1 MMPFKK
7 SIPRRTFL
15 RGAGAAIALPFLDAM
30 VPALARTGDLAR
42 AARRFSI
49 VYVPNGMNMKFW
61 TPEQTGSSFEL
72 PQTLAPLAPYR
83 DQLLVV
89 SGLHNSAGDALPG
102 EGESAPH
109 ERAGGVFLTGVHPLR
124 EGHVGVSV
132 DQIIAKEL
140 GQHTQLASLELG
152 LHNTD
157 VVGSCEKGWSCAYRM
172 TLCWRGPTT
181 PLPIEYRPRAVFERL
196 FGDSTSTD
204 PSVRLERIQKERSIL
219 DSVTTAASRL
229 MRKVGPEDKARLA
242 EYLDGMRDVERR
254 IEMAEQ
260 QSAREIPS
268 VERPAGVPP
277 QFADHLKLMFD
288 LQVLA
293 FQTDMTRM
301 ITFMTGPEQSN
312 RTYREIGIPDV
323 HHSLSHHRNDPVN
336 LDKIAK
342 IDLYH
347 AELFSYY
354 LDKLRATP
362 DVDGSLLDNMIIM
375 YGSAMSDG
383 NEHLLQNLPILLLG
397 GGTGQLQG
405 GRHVRY
411 PQDTPISNLY
421 LAIMDKLGVEA
432 GKFGDSTGQVDL
444 SAVSV

>member
-1 MMPFKK
+1 MMLFKK
-7 SIPRRTFL
+7 SIPRRSFL
-15 RGAGAAIALPFLDAM
+15 RGAGATIALPILDAM
-30 VPALARTGDLAR
+30 FPAMAAIDETAK

-49 VYVPNGMNMKFW
+49 VYVPNGMNMKYW
-61 TPEQTGSSFEL
+61 TPSAIGSSFEL
-72 PQTLAPLAPYR
+72 PQTLAPLARYK
-83 DQLLVV
+83 QQMLIL
-89 SGLHNSAGDALPG
+89 SGMNNSAGDALPG

-124 EGHVGVSV
+124 QGHTGTSI
-132 DQIIAKEL
+132 DQIIARQL

-157 VVGSCEKGWSCAYRM
+157 IVGSCEKGWSCAYRM
-172 TLCWRGPTT
+172 TLSWRSPTT

-196 FGDSTSTD
+196 FGDSSSTD
-204 PSVRLERIQKERSIL
+204 PAVRLERIASERSIL
-219 DSVTTAASRL
+219 DSVTDAASRL
-229 MRKVGPEDKARLA
+229 MTRVGPEDRTRLS
-242 EYLDGMRDVERR
+242 EYLEGMRDVERR
-254 IEMAEQ
+254 IQMAEQ
-260 QSAREIPS
+260 QSGRELPS
-268 VERPAGVPP
+268 VERPAAVPEA
-277 QFADHLKLMFD
+277 FADHLKLMFD

-336 LDKIAK
+336 LQKIAM

-347 AELFSYY
+347 SNLFTYY
-354 LDKLRATP
+354 LDKLSATP
-362 DVDGSLLDNMIIM
+362 DIDGSLLDNMIIM

-405 GRHVRY
+405 GRHIQY
-411 PQDTPISNLY
+411 PDDTPISNLY
-421 LAIMDKLGVEA
+421 LSIMDKLGIQA
-432 GKFGDSTGQVDL
+432 DQFGDSTGKVDL
-444 SAVSV
+444 LSV

>member
-1 MMPFKK
+1 MMIFKR
-7 SIPRRTFL
+7 SIPRRSFL
-15 RGAGAAIALPFLDAM
+15 RGAGAAIALPVLDAM
-30 VPALARTGDLAR
+30 FPALASMNETAK

-61 TPEQTGSSFEL
+61 TPGASGKSYEL
-72 PQTLAPLAPYR
+72 PQTLAPLTPYR
-83 DQLLVV
+83 DQMLVLT
-89 SGLHNSAGDALPG
+89 GMNNDAGDALPG

-124 EGHVGVSV
+124 EGHVGISI
-132 DQIIAKEL
+132 DQIIAREL

-157 VVGSCEKGWSCAYRM
+157 IVGSCEKGWSCAYRM
-172 TLCWRGPTT
+172 TLCWRSPTT

-196 FGDSTSTD
+196 FGDNSSTD
-204 PSVRLERIQKERSIL
+204 PAVRLARIRKERSIL
-219 DSVTTAASRL
+219 DSVTEAASRL
-229 MRKVGPEDKARLA
+229 MNKVGAHDKARLS
-242 EYLDGMRDVERR
+242 EYMDGMRDVERR
-254 IEMAEQ
+254 IQMAESQ
-260 QSAREIPS
+260 TAREFPS
-268 VERPAGVPP
+268 MERPAGVPAE
-277 QFADHLKLMFD
+277 FSDHLKLMFD

-323 HHSLSHHRNDPVN
+323 HHSLSHHQNDPVN
-336 LDKIAK
+336 LEKIAK

-347 AELFSYY
+347 SNLFTYY
-354 LDKLRATP
+354 LDKLRGTQ
-362 DVDGSLLDNMIIM
+362 DIDGSLLDNMIIM

-397 GGTGQLQG
+397 GGTGELKG
-405 GRHVRY
+405 GRHIRY
-411 PQDTPISNLY
+411 PEDTPISNLY
-421 LAIMDKLGVEA
+421 LTIMDKLGIQA
-432 GKFGDSTGQVDL
+432 DKFGDSTGKVDL
-444 SAVSV
+444 LSV

>member
-1 MMPFKK
+1 MMIFKK
-7 SIPRRTFL
+7 SMPRRSFL

-30 VPALARTGDLAR
+30 CPALASTGEMVK

-49 VYVPNGMNMKFW
+49 VYVPNGMNMAYW
-61 TPEQTGSSFEL
+61 TPSSTGSAFEL
-72 PQTLAPLAPYR
+72 PQTLAPLAPYKE
-83 DQLLVV
+83 QMLVL
-89 SGLHNSAGDALPG
+89 SGMNNSAGDALPG

-124 EGHVGVSV
+124 QGQVGTSL
-132 DQIIAKEL
+132 DQIIAREL
-140 GQHTQLASLELG
+140 GRQTQLASLELG

-157 VVGSCEKGWSCAYRM
+157 IVGACEKGWSCAYRM
-172 TLCWRGPTT
+172 TLSWRSPTT
-181 PLPIEYRPRAVFERL
+181 PLPVEYRPRAVFERL
-196 FGDSTSTD
+196 FGDSQSTD
-204 PSVRLERIQKERSIL
+204 PAERLARIHKERSIL
-219 DSVTTAASRL
+219 DSVTQAASRL
-229 MRKVGPEDKARLA
+229 MTTVGAEDQARLE

-260 QSAREIPS
+260 QSERELPS
-268 VERPAGVPP
+268 VERPTGVPP
-277 QFADHLKLMFD
+277 AFADHLKLMFD

-312 RTYREIGIPDV
+312 RTYQEIGVADV
-323 HHSLSHHRNDPVN
+323 HHSLSHHQNDPVN
-336 LDKIAK
+336 LEKIAK

-347 AELFSYY
+347 SQLFTYY
-354 LDKLRATP
+354 LDKLANTP

-397 GGTGQLQG
+397 GGSGHLQG
-405 GRHVRY
+405 GRHIRY
-411 PQDTPISNLY
+411 SDDTPISNLY
-421 LAIMDKLGVEA
+421 LTIMDKLGMQAE
-432 GKFGDSTGQVDL
+432 KFGDSTGQVNLL
-444 SAVSV
+444 SV